1 MGGYSGKI
9 IEIQLV
15 LGYTNKR
22 KQGMCYAKK
31 IIERMRRMI
40 RKIKELQPIIWDNPL
55 KKSAKEVLEGFS
67 LKFEDIEDAE
77 NRLQRFAPLLY
88 KYFPETEDGI
98 IESPFVE
105 LPAMKTA
112 LEHTYSK
119 KIKGRLYGKCDNQ
132 LKIAG
137 SIKARGGIYEVLKFA
152 ETIALENQ
160 WITEEDNYEVL
171 GEETYRKRFSRYK
184 IAVGSTGNLGLSI
197 GIISA
202 TLGFEVT
209 VHMSR
214 DAKQWK
220 KDLLREKGARV
231 VEYQEDYGK
240 AVEEG
245 RKACMG
251 DEKAHFIDDEN
262 SKDLFLGYSVAAL
275 RLKKDLERNK
285 ISVDQKHPLRVY
297 LPCGVG
303 GAPGGIAFGLKTIF
317 KDFVQCYFV
326 EPTHAP
332 CMILGLVTGKKEK
345 LHIKDYGIDNITEA
359 DGLAVGKPSKMVS
372 DLSETLIDGGYTIE
386 DETLL
391 LLLKTLYQREKVKI
405 EPSAAAGLLGPL
417 LWEDTKETTHIAW
430 LTGGDLIPEKEFEKL
445 LQ

>member
-1 MGGYSGKI
+1 MIGKI
-9 IEIQLV
+9 
-15 LGYTNKR
+15 KD
-22 KQGMCYAKK
+22 
-31 IIERMRRMI
+31 
-40 RKIKELQPIIWDNPL
+40 LQPIIWDNP
-55 KKSAKEVLEGFS
+55 KKKPAAIALENFS
-67 LKFEDIEDAE
+67 LKYEDILDAE
-77 NRLQRFAPLLY
+77 KRLQRFAPLIH
-88 KYFPETEDGI
+88 KYFPETLDGI

-105 LPAMKTA
+105 LAGMKID
-112 LEHTYSK
+112 LEKSYGR
-119 KIKGRLYGKCDNQ
+119 KINGRLYGKCDNQ

-152 ETIALENQ
+152 ETIALNNQ
-160 WITEEDNYEVL
+160 WITEKDNYEVL
-171 GEETYRKRFSRYK
+171 GEEKYRKRFSQYK

-209 VHMSR
+209 VHMSK
-214 DAKQWK
+214 DAKPWK
-220 KDLLREKGARV
+220 KNLLRLKGVTV
-231 VEYQEDYGK
+231 VEYLEDYGK

-275 RLKKDLERNK
+275 RLKKDLERMK
-285 ISVDQKHPLRVY
+285 ITVDEKHPLRVY

-317 KDFVQCYFV
+317 KDFVECYYV

-332 CMILGLVTGKKEK
+332 CMLLGLITGKKEK
-345 LHIKDYGIDNITEA
+345 LHIRDYGIDNITEA
-359 DGLAVGKPSKMVS
+359 DGLAVGRPSKMVS
-372 DLSETLIDGGYTIE
+372 DLSETLIDGGYTLE
-386 DETLL
+386 DETLIRL
-391 LLLKTLYQREKVKI
+391 MKTLYSIEKVKI

-417 LWEDTKETTHIAW
+417 LWEDSKDTTHIAW
-430 LTGGDLIPEKEFEKL
+430 LTGGDLIPENEFKKL
-445 LQ
+445 LER

>member
-1 MGGYSGKI
+1 
-9 IEIQLV
+9 
-15 LGYTNKR
+15 
-22 KQGMCYAKK
+22 
-31 IIERMRRMI
+31 MI
-40 RKIKELQPIIWDNPL
+40 REMKKMQPIVWNNPM
-55 KKSAKEVLEGFS
+55 KGRAEEVLDQFS
-67 LKFEDIEDAE
+67 LKYEDILDAE
-77 NRLQRFAPLLY
+77 RRLLRFAPLIL

-105 LPAMKTA
+105 LPKMKEV
-112 LEHTYSK
+112 LEDLYQK
-119 KIKGRLYGKCDNQ
+119 KINGRLYGKCDNQ

-152 ETIALENQ
+152 ETIALKNK
-160 WITEEDNYEVL
+160 WIREKDNYEVL
-171 GEETYRKRFSRYK
+171 GNEKYRNRFAEYK

-220 KDLLREKGARV
+220 KDLLRKKGAKV
-231 VEYQEDYGK
+231 VEYEEDYGK

-245 RKACMG
+245 RRACMG
-251 DEKAHFIDDEN
+251 DDRAHFIDDEN

-275 RLKKDLERNK
+275 RLKKDLEAND
-285 ISVDQKHPLRVY
+285 IVVNDQNPLVVY

-317 KDFVQCYFV
+317 KDAVQCYFV

-332 CMILGLVTGKKEK
+332 CMLLGLVTGKKEK
-345 LHIKDYGIDNITEA
+345 LHVGDYGIDNITEA
-359 DGLAVGKPSKMVS
+359 DGLAVGRPSKMVS
-372 DLSETLIDGGYTIE
+372 DLSENLLDGGYTIE

-391 LLLKTLYQREKVKI
+391 RLMKTVYDREGIKV
-405 EPSAAAGLLGPL
+405 EPSAAAGLLGPV
-417 LWEDTKETTHIAW
+417 LWKDTKDTTHIAW
-430 LTGGDLIPEKEFEKL
+430 LTGGSLIPESEFEKL
-445 LQ
+445 LDQVKPLQ

>member
-1 MGGYSGKI
+1 MERMGSMREI
-9 IEIQLV
+9 IE
-15 LGYTNKR
+15 N
-22 KQGMCYAKK
+22 M
-31 IIERMRRMI
+31 E
-40 RKIKELQPIIWDNPL
+40 ELQPIIWKNPRKTNALEAL
-55 KKSAKEVLEGFS
+55 KSFDLTY
-67 LKFEDIEDAE
+67 EDIVDAE
-77 NRLQRFAPLLY
+77 QRLLRFAPLIY
-88 KYFPETEDGI
+88 KYFPETEKGI
-98 IESPFVE
+98 IESPFQE
-105 LPAMKTA
+105 LPKMKES
-112 LEHTYSK
+112 LEKNYK
-119 KIKGRLYGKCDNQ
+119 KEIKGKLYGKCDNQ

-160 WITEEDNYEVL
+160 WITLKDNYEIL
-171 GEETYRKRFSRYK
+171 GEEKYRNHFSRYK

-214 DAKQWK
+214 DAKPWK
-220 KDLLREKGARV
+220 KALLREKGAKV
-231 VEYQEDYGK
+231 IEYTQDYGK

-245 RKACMG
+245 RKACIG
-251 DEKAHFIDDEN
+251 DDKAHFVDDEN

-275 RLKKDLERNK
+275 RLKKDLEVHR
-285 ISVDQKHPLRVY
+285 ITVDENHPLRVY

-317 KDFVQCYFV
+317 KDAVECYYV

-332 CMILGLVTGKKEK
+332 CMLLGLITGKKEQI
-345 LHIKDYGIDNITEA
+345 HIREYGIDNMTEA
-359 DGLAVGKPSKMVS
+359 DGLAVGRPSKMVS
-372 DLSETLIDGGYTIE
+372 DLSDTLMDGGYTLE

-391 LLLKTLYQREKVKI
+391 SLMKLLFHTEKLKI
-405 EPSAAAGLLGPL
+405 EPSAAAGLFGPL

-430 LTGGDLIPEKEFEKL
+430 LTGGDLIPEKAFEEL
-445 LQ
+445 LKKA

>member
-1 MGGYSGKI
+1 
-9 IEIQLV
+9 
-15 LGYTNKR
+15 
-22 KQGMCYAKK
+22 
-31 IIERMRRMI
+31 MI
-40 RKIKELQPIIWDNPL
+40 RKITELQPIIWDNPM
-55 KKSAKEVLEGFS
+55 KKPAVEVLKDFS
-67 LKFEDIEDAE
+67 VKYEDILDAE
-77 NRLQRFAPLLY
+77 RRLQRFAPLVY
-88 KYFPETEDGI
+88 KYFPETEDGM

-105 LPAMKTA
+105 LPGMKTA
-112 LEHTYSK
+112 LEKNYSQ

-152 ETIALENQ
+152 ETIALDNR

-171 GEETYRKRFSRYK
+171 GAEMYRNRFSQYK

-275 RLKKDLERNK
+275 RLKKDLERSK
-285 ISVDQKHPLRVY
+285 ITVDESHPLRVY

-317 KDFVQCYFV
+317 GDAVQCYYA

-345 LHIKDYGIDNITEA
+345 IHVADYGIDNVTEA
-359 DGLAVGKPSKMVS
+359 DGLAVGRPSKLVS
-372 DLSETLIDGGYTIE
+372 ELSETLIDGGYTIE
-386 DETLL
+386 DATLL
-391 LLLKTLYQREKVKI
+391 ELMKALYNRENIKI
-405 EPSAAAGLLGPL
+405 EPSAAAGLLGAT
-417 LWEDTKETTHIAW
+417 LWEDTEETTHIAW
-430 LTGGDLIPEKEFEKL
+430 LTGGDLIPKEAFEKL
-445 LQ
+445 LQR

>member
-1 MGGYSGKI
+1 MREM
-9 IEIQLV
+9 IENI
-15 LGYTNKR
+15 T
-22 KQGMCYAKK
+22 A
-31 IIERMRRMI
+31 
-40 RKIKELQPIIWDNPL
+40 LQPMTWKNP
-55 KKSAKEVLEGFS
+55 KKKQAVKVLEGFS
-67 LKFEDIEDAE
+67 LKREDIEDAE
-77 NRLQRFAPLLY
+77 RRLLRFAPLIY
-88 KYFPETEDGI
+88 KYFPETVDGI
-98 IESPFVE
+98 IESPFQE
-105 LPAMKTA
+105 LPEMKKS
-112 LEHTYSK
+112 LEKDYSK
-119 KIKGRLYGKCDNQ
+119 KIKGKLYGKCDNQ

-152 ETIALENQ
+152 ETIALENH
-160 WITEEDNYEVL
+160 WITLEDNYAVL
-171 GEETYRKRFSRYK
+171 GEEKYRSQFAQYK

-214 DAKQWK
+214 DAKSWK
-220 KDLLREKGARV
+220 KDLLRKKGAKV
-231 VEYQEDYGK
+231 VEYNEDYGK

-245 RKACMG
+245 RKACLG

-285 ISVDQKHPLRVY
+285 IRVNEKHPLRVY

-317 KDFVQCYFV
+317 KDAVQCYYV

-332 CMILGLVTGKKEK
+332 CMLLGLITGKKEQ

-359 DGLAVGKPSKMVS
+359 DGLAVGRPSKMVS
-372 DLSETLIDGGYTIE
+372 DLSETLIDGGYTLE

-391 LLLKTLYQREKVKI
+391 RLMKMIYSSEKIKI
-405 EPSAAAGLLGPL
+405 EPSAAAGLLGPV
-417 LWEDTKETTHIAW
+417 LWKDTKETTHIAW
-430 LTGGDLIPEKEFEKL
+430 LTGGDLIPEEAFQKL
-445 LQ
+445 LDQ

>member
-1 MGGYSGKI
+1 MKEMMEKI
-9 IEIQLV
+9 
-15 LGYTNKR
+15 T
-22 KQGMCYAKK
+22 
-31 IIERMRRMI
+31 
-40 RKIKELQPIIWDNPL
+40 ELQPVVWENPN
-55 KKSAKEVLEGFS
+55 KKPAEKALEGFN
-67 LKFEDIEDAE
+67 LKMEDILEAE
-77 NRLQRFAPLLY
+77 ERLQRFAPLIY

-98 IESPFVE
+98 IESPFQE
-105 LPAMKTA
+105 LPGMKEWVEKSHA
-112 LEHTYSK
+112 K
-119 KIKGRLYGKCDNQ
+119 KIKGKLYGKCDNQ

-160 WITEEDNYEVL
+160 WITLEDNYEVL
-171 GEETYRKRFSRYK
+171 GEEQYRSRFSRYK

-214 DAKQWK
+214 DAKPWK
-220 KDLLREKGARV
+220 KDLLREKGAKV
-231 VEYQEDYGK
+231 VEYTQDYGK

-245 RKACMG
+245 RKACLG

-275 RLKKDLERNK
+275 RLKGDLAKEN
-285 ISVDQKHPLRVY
+285 IMVDEKHPLRVY

-317 KDFVQCYFV
+317 KDGVQCYYV

-332 CMILGLVTGKKEK
+332 CMLLGLITGEKEK
-345 LHIKDYGIDNITEA
+345 LHINEYGIDNITEA
-359 DGLAVGKPSKMVS
+359 DGLAVGRPSKMVS
-372 DLSETLIDGGYTIE
+372 ELSDTLIDGGYTLE
-386 DETLL
+386 DENLL
-391 LLLKTLYQREKVKI
+391 RLMQGLYTTEKIKT
-405 EPSAAAGLLGPL
+405 EPSAAAGLLGPV

-430 LTGGDLIPEKEFEKL
+430 LTGGDLIPEEAFRKL
-445 LQ
+445 LNTKGN